1 MPANSSIPITDNLPE
16 SAFPFSDSDRTALGS
31 ENSRMFVALSSLSDV
46 VKKET
51 DRWAEKLPYHI
62 NLLDIWKPEETD
74 HSRILLQIFKYK
86 TINGGFEFLNSLID
100 FIREQHGKAFK
111 VVVGNP
117 RMTAEKARIDVW
129 IQEHGKYA
137 IIFENKSNWHKDEPY
152 QLARY
157 IKAVKALGYR
167 EDQIYV
173 LYLPRYSSREPDLQ
187 SWTDPDNPDADFKE
201 RFKDRYVNFS
211 FRDGILPW
219 LKQKVLPNIRNKD
232 AYLLSA
238 LTQYVDYWDG
248 LFEQRAG
255 NKEKNMSIEA
265 VVKDQMGISTN
276 PKDSAEL
283 IKDLKKVQQKISDFD
298 TVRGCLE
305 NLKNNLSINLQ
316 KEFWKELTRQLKNR
330 GYEVETTPGLLKRV
344 DKFYGDAS
352 YQELPGT
359 VPELEFPFYVSEITK
374 KTYLFRIEVGGYGGQ
389 GHYYGVRKREQNES
403 DNAMEECLNK
413 HLGAFTGNTVWF
425 SLKKPSE
432 QYELNW
438 RTFKSSGFSALTA
451 SNFKEREAFMEGLT
465 DEIHKYIEG
474 IRRAAK
480 ESGL

>member
-1 MPANSSIPITDNLPE
+1 MTDNP
-16 SAFPFSDSDRTALGS
+16 SITNPDNDRTALDKES
-31 ENSRMFVALSSLSDV
+31 SRMFAALTSLSDV

-74 HSRILLQIFKYK
+74 HSRILLHILKYK
-86 TINGGFEFLNSLID
+86 TTNGRFEFLESLID
-100 FIREQHGKAFK
+100 FIREQHGKSFK
-111 VVVGNP
+111 IEVGTP
-117 RMTAEKARIDVW
+117 RMTAEKERIDVW

-137 IIFENKSNWHKDEPY
+137 IIFENKSNWHKDEPN

-157 IKAVKALGYR
+157 IKTVKAYGYR

-173 LYLPRYSSREPDLQ
+173 LYLPPYSSKEPDLQ

-211 FRDGILPW
+211 FRDGILAW
-219 LKQKVLPNIRNKD
+219 LKQKVLPNIRSKD

-248 LFEQRAG
+248 QFVQRAG
-255 NKEKNMSIEA
+255 DKEKNMSIQA
-265 VVKDQMGISTN
+265 MVKEGLGISTN
-276 PKDSAEL
+276 PKDSTEL
-283 IKDLKKVQQKISDFD
+283 IKDLKIVQQKISDFD

-316 KEFWKELTRQLKNR
+316 KEFWQELTRQLKNR
-330 GYEVETTPGLLKRV
+330 GYEVETTPDLLKRV
-344 DKFYGDAS
+344 DKFYGDPS
-352 YQELPGT
+352 YQDLPET
-359 VPELEFPFYVSEITK
+359 VPALEFSFYESEVTNK
-374 KTYLFRIEVGGYGGQ
+374 SYLFRIEIGGWGGH
-389 GHYYGVRKREQNES
+389 GHYYGVRKRKQNES

-413 HLGAFTGNTVWF
+413 HLGTFTGNTVWF

-438 RTFKSSGFSALTA
+438 RTFKSSGFNTLTA

-465 DEIHKYIEG
+465 DEIHKYIDG